1 MKKHFY
7 RKALLKIINS
17 ILFTILLLILAM
29 ILYDII
35 SYYYYTNSIDKNKRQ
50 YNEIEAYH
58 RYITRQVE
66 IYNNIINISD
76 YLKRNNFIHKEINNY
91 DLAFTIVNESL
102 KKDLDPYLVLAII
115 EVESKFDHNAVSVM
129 GAHGLMQLQ
138 ENTAKFITKNDEIKV
153 SSSKLKKDP
162 LLNIK
167 LGIAYFNYLLN
178 KFEGNYKYAIIAYN
192 LGINKVYSLMT
203 SNTPLP
209 KSYYNKVISTYKK
222 INKIYNHK
230 ETVKE

>member
-1 MKKHFY
+1 MKKHFD
-7 RKALLKIINS
+7 RKVLLKIINS
-17 ILFTILLLILAM
+17 ILFTILLIILAM

-35 SYYYYTNSIDKNKRQ
+35 SYYYYTNSIDKNKRR

-76 YLKRNNFIHKEINNY
+76 YLKMNNFIHKEINNY